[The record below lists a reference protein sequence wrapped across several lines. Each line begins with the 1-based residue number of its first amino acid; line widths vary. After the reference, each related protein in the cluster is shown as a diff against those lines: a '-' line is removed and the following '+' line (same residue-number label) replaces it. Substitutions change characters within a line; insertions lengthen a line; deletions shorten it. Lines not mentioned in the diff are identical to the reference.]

1 MEGFLQF
8 PRDSNTCTEELKENN
23 SESLWFDDV
32 YEQCKSYNVWFKK
45 KKHLNGTHWNRKA

>member
-1 MEGFLQF
+1 MESFLQF
-8 PRDSNTCTEELKENN
+8 PRDANTCTEELKENN

-45 KKHLNGTHWNRKA
+45 KQI